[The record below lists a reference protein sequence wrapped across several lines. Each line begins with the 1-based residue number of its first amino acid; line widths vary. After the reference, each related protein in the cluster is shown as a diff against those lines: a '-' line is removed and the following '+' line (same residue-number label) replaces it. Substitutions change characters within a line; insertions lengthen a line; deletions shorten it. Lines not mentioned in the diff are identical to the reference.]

1 MPMPWWAIA
10 YLVILTVVIL
20 ISVIK
25 DYFDKRSLPYISG
38 EIISGALGFIFIV
51 GYWKDDLANTIS
63 WLVIPL
69 LLFAIAWDQYALSK
83 MKKSNYPDL
92 TEQENR
98 DMDRYS
104 KIFAMTFVS
113 PCYLAGALLS
123 YRFVT
128 M

>member
-83 MKKSNYPDL
+83 MKILKCRSICELDKKDIKRHYEEIEFVFIVLFINY
-92 TEQENR
+92 QR
-98 DMDRYS
+98 S
-104 KIFAMTFVS
+104 
-113 PCYLAGALLS
+113 
-123 YRFVT
+123 
-128 M
+128 